1 MRRHMRRIVRRRR
14 QRCLGLESIVDDG
27 EERGEGGRE
36 GKVFQELFGATV
48 ACQAADLSS
57 SATFGRLVVLHY
69 SNVRVKLRFTS

>member
-36 GKVFQELFGATV
+36 EKCSRNYLVHLY
-48 ACQAADLSS
+48 SI
-57 SATFGRLVVLHY
+57 RLEAKMDV
-69 SNVRVKLRFTS
+69 